1 MSTRRPTSAGRG
13 LPRQDATAGDLVDG
27 RRRAR
32 QRLPAPPLI
41 NPTAPGN
48 QEAEDPLRLR
58 LIAVLGLP
66 ALIFAA
72 CETGS
77 PSETGARDAE
87 TGSGGATGSG
97 SGGASAQGGSGG
109 GTGAGGTMG
118 VGGGAGTTGAGG
130 HASGGAGAAGSA
142 GTGGAGG
149 SAGMGG
155 AGGATG
161 TGGAGGGGGVTST
174 TTSGSP
180 LPPGA
185 SNVPKPS
192 GTAGN
197 ITVLNW
203 AGFKG
208 AVTYTFDDDNVRRLR
223 ITQLQALGV
232 PYTFYL
238 WTGKTRRFELGLGD
252 RGQGRSRDR

>member
-142 GTGGAGG
+142 GTGARAAAPEWGARAVRQAPAARAEAAG
-149 SAGMGG
+149 SPRRRRPDCRCLQVRRTWPSRA
-155 AGGATG
+155 ARRATSPCS
-161 TGGAGGGGGVTST
+161 TGPASRAPSRTPST
-174 TTSGSP
+174 TT
-180 LPPGA
+180 
-185 SNVPKPS
+185 
-192 GTAGN
+192 T
-197 ITVLNW
+197 T
-203 AGFKG
+203 
-208 AVTYTFDDDNVRRLR
+208 RRLR
-223 ITQLQALGV
+223 ITASS
-232 PYTFYL
+232 
-238 WTGKTRRFELGLGD
+238 RR
-252 RGQGRSRDR
+252 